1 VETTLAPASVQST
14 QSTRLA
20 LRGPLGRDV
29 FGIAAPAGAFALS
42 FGALATSSGFSV
54 AQTCVLSL
62 LMFTGGSQFALVS
75 AVASGSAAL
84 PATAVAV
91 LLGARNALYGLRL
104 SGLLRVSGL
113 RRLAAAQLVIDE
125 SSAMATAQRDP
136 ASGRIAFRATGL
148 AIFVLW
154 NAGTL
159 IGAIAGRALPD
170 PSALG
175 LDAAAPAAFLAL
187 LAPRVRTRDTRVT
200 ALTAALVTL
209 ALITFAPIGVP
220 VVAAAL
226 VAVAVGMRTSTRRTG
241 RTDVAGR

>member
-1 VETTLAPASVQST
+1 METTLAPAPAET
-14 QSTRLA
+14 TRPS
-20 LRGPLGRDV
+20 LRGPLARDV
-29 FGIAAPAGAFALS
+29 LGIAAPAGAFALS
-42 FGALATSSGFSV
+42 FGALATSTGFSV

-84 PATAVAV
+84 PATTVAV

-125 SSAMATAQRDP
+125 SAAMATAQRDP
-136 ASGRIAFRATGL
+136 QSGRLAFRATGL

-187 LAPRVRTRDTRVT
+187 LAPRARTRDTRIT
-200 ALTAALVTL
+200 ALTAAVVTL
-209 ALITFAPIGVP
+209 ALIPVTPIGVP

-226 VAVAVGMRTSTRRTG
+226 VAVAVGMRMRTRTRRSE
-241 RTDVAGR
+241 RTDSAGR